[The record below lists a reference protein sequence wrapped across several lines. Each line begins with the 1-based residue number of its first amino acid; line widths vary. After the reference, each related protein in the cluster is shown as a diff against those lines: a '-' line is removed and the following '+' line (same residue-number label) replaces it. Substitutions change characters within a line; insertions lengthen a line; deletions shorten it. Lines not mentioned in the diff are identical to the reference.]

1 VTPPATHALLI
12 RASVHVARDVRPAQ
26 AVRLNQRGEL
36 RAVNNT
42 FFSEES
48 AVSSVEERLAVDIV
62 ARLF

>member
-1 VTPPATHALLI
+1 MTPPATHALLI

-42 FFSEES
+42 FFSQS